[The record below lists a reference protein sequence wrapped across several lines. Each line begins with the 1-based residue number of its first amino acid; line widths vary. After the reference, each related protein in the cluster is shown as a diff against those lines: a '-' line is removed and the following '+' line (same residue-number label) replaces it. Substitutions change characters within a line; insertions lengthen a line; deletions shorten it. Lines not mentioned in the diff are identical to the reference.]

1 MSHSGE
7 KDPLVPL
14 QSQDA
19 LKAAGEAAERT
30 SIQPQQVFQTGPPA
44 AFFQEGK
51 EGIKGGGAGG
61 KVLKLPGILSCLAVI
76 HPGL

>member
-1 MSHSGE
+1 MGGAGEGETELPCVHSGE

-30 SIQPQQVFQTGPPA
+30 GIQPQQVFQTGPPA
-44 AFFQEGK
+44 AFLQEGK
-51 EGIKGGGAGG
+51 EGIKAG
-61 KVLKLPGILSCLAVI
+61 VPGERS
-76 HPGL
+76 